1 MGLSGNH
8 LVILLVI
15 VLIIFGPGKLG
26 GVGKSLGQAISEFK
40 NAMSPEEKKDQEKP
54 AEKLE
59 DKKDA

>member
-1 MGLSGNH
+1 MGLSGYH